1 MNKQATM
8 EERLWDWIDGLCSA
22 EEAAEVQHLV
32 ATLPEW
38 KEKHHELVAIHQS
51 LKADIELMQPSMRFT
66 KNVMEQIA
74 ALSIKTTTRTYLN
87 NKIVYGIGGLFVAML
102 SAVILYAIA
111 MVDWAAGGSSFK
123 MPSSQIDTI
132 NWGGLLQGP
141 AGTAAVIII
150 SVLSMVLLDQYLR
163 PKLLK
168 R

>member
-1 MNKQATM
+1 
-8 EERLWDWIDGLCSA
+8 LWDWIDGLCTA
-22 EEAAEVQHLV
+22 DEAAAVQELV
-32 ATLPEW
+32 ATQPEW
-38 KEKHHELVAIHQS
+38 KEKHREFMAIHQS
-51 LKADIELMQPSMRFT
+51 LKSDIELMQPSMRFT

-74 ALSIKTTTRTYLN
+74 AISIKTTTRSYLN

-141 AGTAAVIII
+141 AGTAAVIIF
-150 SVLSMVLLDQYLR
+150 SVLTMAFLDQYLR

>member
-1 MNKQATM
+1 MNTQATM

-22 EEAAEVQHLV
+22 EEAIAVQRLV
-32 ATLPEW
+32 DTLPEW
-38 KEKHHELVAIHQS
+38 KEKHQELLAIHQS
-51 LKADIELMQPSMRFT
+51 LKTDVELMQPSLRFT

-74 ALSIKTTTRTYLN
+74 AISIKTTTRSYLN

-111 MVDWAAGGSSFK
+111 VVDWAAGGSSFK

-132 NWGGLLQGP
+132 NWGGLLHGP
-141 AGTAAVIII
+141 AGTAAVIVI
-150 SVLSMVLLDQYLR
+150 SMLGMVLLDQYLR